1 MRQILTPKGLFIHE
15 RCSGFCMF
23 TPDVK
28 AERWIKPLYAQVA
41 ITDYCPLK
49 CPYCYASSSPE
60 NSKFYPKEEL
70 LELVRFFDRWG
81 LLGVAL
87 GGGEP
92 FTHPDL
98 AEIVKSIW
106 TETGLDLSITTNG
119 VCVSES
125 VLDMLEGYVSE
136 IRVSAHTSES
146 LKILPKLLRRKFE
159 VGVNI
164 LLFHGEAEKVE
175 QIIGECLKI
184 GVKDFLINSF
194 LPVGRGA
201 DYKHLEPE
209 EEDYRKLAGIVENFK
224 RKAEIKV
231 SGRLAEKLKAYGLSF
246 IPFSQEERGS
256 IIAVTVDRKV
266 KPTSLSNEEY
276 PFTEPKEIP
285 RIYRS
290 KICAEGSIMVR
301 KIAYTR
307 HALLRM
313 KRRNIST
320 KDIENVLSSK
330 HGRLVNTMRGVFVAV
345 RREPPLVIVYKL
357 HDKEEI
363 KVITVFSPTL
373 CYKLFAIS
381 FIGFAF

>member
-1 MRQILTPKGLFIHE
+1 MRQILTPEGLFIHE

-28 AERWIKPLYAQVA
+28 VERWIKPLYAQIA

-49 CPYCYASSSPE
+49 CPYCYASASPE
-60 NSKFYPKEEL
+60 NSKLYPKEKL
-70 LELVRFFDRWG
+70 LELAKFFDRWG

-119 VCVSES
+119 ICISES

-136 IRVSAHTSES
+136 IRVSAHTPEN
-146 LKILPKLLRRKFE
+146 LKILPELLKRKFE

-164 LLFHGEAEKVE
+164 LLFRKGAEKVE
-175 QIIGECLKI
+175 QIIGEYLKI

-201 DYKHLEPE
+201 NYKYLEPG
-209 EEDYRKLAGIVENFK
+209 EEDYGKLAEIVENFK

-246 IPFSQEERGS
+246 IPFSQEEKGS

-266 KPTSLSNEEY
+266 KPTSLSSEEY
-276 PFTEPKEIP
+276 PFTKPEQITQ
-285 RIYRS
+285 IYR
-290 KICAEGSIMVR
+290 E
-301 KIAYTR
+301 KIA
-307 HALLRM
+307 
-313 KRRNIST
+313 
-320 KDIENVLSSK
+320 
-330 HGRLVNTMRGVFVAV
+330 GQ
-345 RREPPLVIVYKL
+345 P
-357 HDKEEI
+357 
-363 KVITVFSPTL
+363 
-373 CYKLFAIS
+373 S
-381 FIGFAF
+381 F

>member
-1 MRQILTPKGLFIHE
+1 MRQILTPEGLLIHD
-15 RCSGFCMF
+15 RHSGLCVF

-28 AERWIKPLYAQVA
+28 TKGWIKPLYAQIA
-41 ITDYCPLK
+41 LTDYCPLK
-49 CPYCYASSSPE
+49 CPYCYASASPE

-70 LELVRFFDRWG
+70 LELAKFFDRWG

-106 TETGLDLSITTNG
+106 GGTGLDLSITTNG
-119 VCVSES
+119 ICISES

-164 LLFHGEAEKVE
+164 LLFHNEAEKVK

-194 LPVGRGA
+194 LPIGRGA
-201 DYKHLEPE
+201 SYKYLEPE
-209 EEDYRKLAGIVENFK
+209 EEDYRKLARIVKNFK

-246 IPFSQEERGS
+246 IPFSQEEKGS

-266 KPTSLSNEEY
+266 KPTSLSSEEY
-276 PFTEPKEIP
+276 PFTKPEQITQ
-285 RIYRS
+285 IYR
-290 KICAEGSIMVR
+290 E
-301 KIAYTR
+301 KIA
-307 HALLRM
+307 
-313 KRRNIST
+313 
-320 KDIENVLSSK
+320 
-330 HGRLVNTMRGVFVAV
+330 GQ
-345 RREPPLVIVYKL
+345 P
-357 HDKEEI
+357 
-363 KVITVFSPTL
+363 
-373 CYKLFAIS
+373 S
-381 FIGFAF
+381 F